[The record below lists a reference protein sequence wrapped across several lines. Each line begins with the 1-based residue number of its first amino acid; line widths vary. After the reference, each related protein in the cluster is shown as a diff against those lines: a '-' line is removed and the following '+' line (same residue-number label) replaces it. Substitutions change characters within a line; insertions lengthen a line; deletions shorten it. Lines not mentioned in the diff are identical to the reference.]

1 MRSELYENLIAR
13 AIIDHAKFDRTLPY
27 DTMLTHLEK
36 DNHLANI
43 PQLHV
48 TNAIENMIEKKILT
62 KDDQTLTISKEH
74 EDETNKNI
82 DKIDELRNSI
92 LNELKNKIYEKIP
105 DLDSTK
111 MDLLLENFEDLLSS
125 TFVKYGITLAK
136 IFMEKSKSVK
146 SIKGLKGFSE
156 GYVDT
161 IQQIVPKNKRDTLD
175 KIFNQY
181 FFKPSDNLSKYL
193 YALAQSYILI
203 EILNVDPEL
212 KKIQEIAWKKKNIY
226 IDTNVLIPLLF
237 EKHDEHESISM
248 IIQNTIKLGAKIIVS
263 ETTASEFE
271 NKLSNFKKG
280 HLTAVIEKRLSF
292 LEEVEHND
300 GILDTYLDERS
311 RIPGLSIANFCIKYE
326 NYPMLL
332 KKLGTEIE
340 DDYTKSIEE
349 HDELEELETKIK
361 SNSRRKTVQT
371 AFHDAY
377 HILKVRE
384 LRKESHGDEIGPIFW
399 FLTADHSLQKVERE
413 MFGEREIFASIMAEL
428 WINLISNFLSPNIT
442 IDFEDKAF
450 TKLLSSNFISHK
462 IKHEDL
468 TNLMTVFMNDDQFT
482 NNELRIIIGDKF
494 AKDTLRQIKDVLDKG
509 EELTLDKVKPFISR
523 MKQLLTE
530 EFEQKRKTDKIEYDK
545 QVGTLAKKLNTL
557 KSELGIVKEE
567 TQSVKTSY
575 SKVTK
580 ILIIVLAS
588 AAVNAIVSLVLSYFV
603 TLENI
608 LWVLLGLLGGEA
620 ILVFFY
626 LLKHHFKKKD
636 ETPWTRGDKLGLLG
650 IIIGIISIILAII
663 FYFVFSIPNSVPESD
678 TQSLNNGFVHA

>member
-1 MRSELYENLIAR
+1 MREKSSDVRSELYENLIAR
-13 AIIDHAKFDRTLPY
+13 AIIDHAKSDHTLPY
-27 DTMLTHLEK
+27 DIMLTHLEK

-48 TNAIENMIEKKILT
+48 TNAITNMIEKKILT
-62 KDDQTLTISKEH
+62 KDDQMLTISEEH
-74 EDETNKNI
+74 ENQTNKNI
-82 DKIDELRNSI
+82 DEMDELRNSI
-92 LNELKNKIYEKIP
+92 LNELKNKINEKIP
-105 DLDSTK
+105 DLDSAK
-111 MDLLLENFEDLLSS
+111 MNLLLENFEDLLSS
-125 TFVKYGITLAK
+125 TFAKYGITLAK

-146 SIKGLKGFSE
+146 SIKGLRGFSE

-161 IQQIVPKNKRDTLD
+161 IQQIVPENKRNTLD

-212 KKIQEIAWKKKNIY
+212 KKIQELAWKRKKIY

-237 EKHDEHESISM
+237 EKHDEHESICM

-271 NKLSNFKKG
+271 NKLSNFKKE
-280 HLTAVIEKRLSF
+280 HNTAAIEKRLSF
-292 LEEVEHND
+292 LEQVEHND
-300 GILDTYLDERS
+300 GILDTYLDEKS

-332 KKLGTEIE
+332 TKLGIEIE

-349 HDELEELETKIK
+349 HNELEELQTKIK
-361 SNSRRKTVQT
+361 SHSQRKTVQT

-377 HILKVRE
+377 HILKVLE

-413 MFGEREIFASIMAEL
+413 MFGEQEIFASIMAEV

-442 IDFEDKAF
+442 IDFGNKAF

-462 IKHEDL
+462 IKHQDL

-482 NNELRIIIGDKF
+482 NDELRIIIGDTF
-494 AKDTLRQIKDVLDKG
+494 AKNTLRQIKKVLDEG
-509 EELTLDKVKPFISR
+509 EELTLDKVKPFIDR

-530 EFEQKRKTDKIEYDK
+530 DFEQKRKTDKIEHDE
-545 QVGTLAKKLNTL
+545 QVGALEKKLNIL
-557 KSELGIVKEE
+557 EGELGVVKEE
-567 TQSVKTSY
+567 SQSVKTSY

-580 ILIIVLAS
+580 TLIIILAS
-588 AAVNAIVSLVLSYFV
+588 AGVNAIISLVLSYFV

-636 ETPWTRGDKLGLLG
+636 KAPWTRGDKFGLLG
-650 IIIGIISIILAII
+650 LFFGIISVILAII
-663 FYFVFSIPNSVPESD
+663 FS
-678 TQSLNNGFVHA
+678 